1 MHVLSRVSGALPTQ
15 SHAMRTFLC
24 TIFLSISLLLSVSV
38 GWKSLHAG
46 DELTLR
52 SEQQA
57 TEKLLVLLN
66 GRVVSGQLSPR
77 VGGYDVV
84 LPAGRMFV
92 SSKQIRFQAD
102 NMDDAYLRMRETLP
116 EFTPNTH
123 LELARWCLANN
134 LPSRARR
141 EALDALHLDPHQ
153 ADAQRMLE
161 ALVREENRIQ
171 RVSHTSIT
179 AEQLQR
185 HQIEQRVAPERR
197 SLGGL
202 PETSAREFTH
212 RILPLVSNKCG
223 NSQCHG
229 AGRNT
234 FSILTLR
241 RDPSPAAAEQNLAS
255 ILNHIDFQNPAQSPV
270 LRATMG
276 NHGGSNQPLFSGQ
289 TGGRQAETIRN
300 WVLTVA
306 NELAPTE
313 STRHSNAFAASALN
327 LPGGSKDADAA
338 SENVESND
346 GEAFGE
352 HDLSD
357 SERLLDEKF
366 VGDAVIST
374 RHDEFDPDIFN
385 RRYHGKSRSDLK
397 LDQLNRRDSSAPIL
411 GTP

>member
-1 MHVLSRVSGALPTQ
+1 
-15 SHAMRTFLC
+15 
-24 TIFLSISLLLSVSV
+24 
-38 GWKSLHAG
+38 
-46 DELTLR
+46 
-52 SEQQA
+52 
-57 TEKLLVLLN
+57 
-66 GRVVSGQLSPR
+66 
-77 VGGYDVV
+77 
-84 LPAGRMFV
+84 
-92 SSKQIRFQAD
+92 
-102 NMDDAYLRMRETLP
+102 MDDAYLRMRETLP

-171 RVSHTSIT
+171 RTSHTSIT

-202 PETSAREFTH
+202 PESSAREFTH

-241 RDPSPAAAEQNLAS
+241 RDPYAAAAEQNLAS

-270 LRATMG
+270 LRATLG
-276 NHGGSNQPLFSGQ
+276 NHDGSNQPLFPGQ
-289 TGGRQAETIRN
+289 TGGRHAETIRN

-313 STRHSNAFAASALN
+313 STRRSSTFAATALN
-327 LPGGSKDADAA
+327 WPDEPNRPGPA
-338 SENVESND
+338 SNSLESND
-346 GEAFGE
+346 SKAFNE
-352 HDLSD
+352 DDSSD
-357 SERLLDEKF
+357 SERMLDEKF

-374 RHDEFDPDIFN
+374 RHDEFDPDVFN

-397 LDQLNRRDSSAPIL
+397 LDQLNSRDNSAPIL